1 VAGEPVMINNME
13 FFSESL
19 KKDHL
24 LSKIDARIKL
34 LLALLLLAMILSYKG
49 FFFPIFVILFCFL
62 LRAMLRV
69 PLRVFFLRL
78 SEPLFISA
86 VVVFLKT
93 FFSGH
98 LSLFSFSLFGL
109 KIAVYQEGLREG
121 LMIGSRIIG
130 AVSILTIMGFST
142 PFTEFMASLS
152 WLRVPKGFIEVMVF
166 AYRYIFVLLDESLV
180 IYHSQKTRLGYTSF
194 KRGLSSFGTLT
205 GSLILKVFEHSQNTA
220 MALVQR
226 GFDGHIP
233 MALER
238 PMRSSE
244 ILGAMI
250 FVLAMGYL
258 WTI

>member
-1 VAGEPVMINNME
+1 ME
-13 FFSESL
+13 LFSEHL
-19 KKDHL
+19 KKDHF

-34 LLALLLLAMILSYKG
+34 LVALVLLSMILSYRG
-49 FFFPIFVILFCFL
+49 FFFPLIVILLCFL
-62 LRAMLRV
+62 LTVILRV

-78 SEPLFISA
+78 LEPLFISA

-98 LSLFSFSLFGL
+98 LSLFSVSLFGL
-109 KIAVYQEGLREG
+109 KIAAYQEGLTEG

-130 AVSILTIMGFST
+130 AVSILAIMGFST

-152 WLRVPKGFIEVMVF
+152 WLRVPKGFVEVMVF
-166 AYRYIFVLLDESLV
+166 AYRYIFILLDESIV
-180 IYHSQKTRLGYTSF
+180 IYNSQKTRLGYTSF

-205 GSLILKVFEHSQNTA
+205 GSLILKAFEHSQNTA

-233 MALER
+233 MATER
-238 PMRSSE
+238 SFKGSE
-244 ILGAMI
+244 ILGSMI

-258 WTI
+258 WMI

>member
-1 VAGEPVMINNME
+1 ME
-13 FFSESL
+13 FFSENF
-19 KKDHL
+19 KKDHF

-34 LLALLLLAMILSYKG
+34 LVALVLLAMILSYKG
-49 FFFPIFVILFCFL
+49 FFFPIIVIHFCIL
-62 LRAMLRV
+62 LRAMLRI

-78 SEPLFISA
+78 FEPLFISA
-86 VVVFLKT
+86 VVVFLKA

-98 LSLFSFSLFGL
+98 LPFFSVSFFGL

-121 LMIGSRIIG
+121 LTIGSRIMG

-180 IYHSQKTRLGYTSF
+180 IYNSQKTRLGYTSF
-194 KRGLSSFGTLT
+194 RRGLSSFGTLT

-220 MALVQR
+220 MALAQR

-233 MALER
+233 MAKER
-238 PMRSSE
+238 SLKGSE
-244 ILGAMI
+244 VLGSII

>member
-1 VAGEPVMINNME
+1 ME
-13 FFSESL
+13 LFSEHF

-49 FFFPIFVILFCFL
+49 FFFPLVVIFFCL
-62 LRAMLRV
+62 LLGAVLRV
-69 PLRVFFLRL
+69 PLRVFLLRL

-86 VVVFLKT
+86 VVVLLKT
-93 FFSGH
+93 FFSGN
-98 LSLFSFSLFGL
+98 LSLFSVSLFGL

-180 IYHSQKTRLGYTSF
+180 IYNSQKTRLGYTGF

-226 GFDGHIP
+226 GFDGRIP

-238 PMRSSE
+238 PLKGSE
-244 ILGAMI
+244 ILGSMI

-258 WTI
+258 WMI

>member
-1 VAGEPVMINNME
+1 ME
-13 FFSESL
+13 LFSEQF

-24 LSKIDARIKL
+24 LSKIDGRIKL
-34 LLALLLLAMILSYKG
+34 LLALILLAMILSYKG
-49 FFFPIFVILFCFL
+49 FFFPLFVILFCLL

-98 LSLFSFSLFGL
+98 LSLFSVSLFGL

-121 LMIGSRIIG
+121 LMISCRIIG
-130 AVSILTIMGFST
+130 AVSVLTIMGFST

-152 WLRVPKGFIEVMVF
+152 WLRIPKGFIEVMVF

-180 IYHSQKTRLGYTSF
+180 IYNSQKTRLGYTGLR
-194 KRGLSSFGTLT
+194 RGLSSFGTLT

-220 MALVQR
+220 MALAQR
-226 GFDGHIP
+226 GFDGRLP
-233 MALER
+233 MAMER
-238 PMRSSE
+238 SLKGPE
-244 ILGAMI
+244 ILGSVI

-258 WTI
+258 WMI

>member
-1 VAGEPVMINNME
+1 MNME
-13 FFSESL
+13 LFSENL
-19 KKDHL
+19 RKDHL
-24 LSKIDARIKL
+24 LSKVDARIKL
-34 LLALLLLAMILSYKG
+34 LVALVLLAMILSYKG
-49 FFFPIFVILFCFL
+49 FFFPLFVILFCFL
-62 LRAMLRV
+62 LGAILRV
-69 PLRVFFLRL
+69 PLRVLFLRL

-98 LSLFSFSLFGL
+98 LSLFSISLFGL
-109 KIAVYQEGLREG
+109 KIAAYQEGFMEG
-121 LMIGSRIIG
+121 LMIASRIIG
-130 AVSILTIMGFST
+130 AVSILTMMGFST

-180 IYHSQKTRLGYTSF
+180 IYNSQKTRLGYTSF

-205 GSLILKVFEHSQNTA
+205 GSLILKAFEHSQNTA

-233 MALER
+233 MVMER
-238 PMRSSE
+238 PLKGLE
-244 ILGAMI
+244 VLGSII

-258 WTI
+258 WMI

>member
-1 VAGEPVMINNME
+1 MNME
-13 FFSESL
+13 LFFEHL

-34 LLALLLLAMILSYKG
+34 LVALVLLAMILSYKG
-49 FFFPIFVILFCFL
+49 FFFPIFVILSCFL
-62 LRAMLRV
+62 LAAVLKV
-69 PLRVFFLRL
+69 SLRVFFLRL

-86 VVVFLKT
+86 VVVLLKT

-98 LSLFSFSLFGL
+98 LPLFSVSLFGL

-121 LMIGSRIIG
+121 LMIGSRILG

-180 IYHSQKTRLGYTSF
+180 IYNSQKTRLGYTSL
-194 KRGLSSFGTLT
+194 KRGLSSFGILT
-205 GSLILKVFEHSQNTA
+205 GSLILKAFEHSQNTA

-233 MALER
+233 MAMER
-238 PMRSSE
+238 PFKGSE
-244 ILGAMI
+244 ILGSMI
-250 FVLAMGYL
+250 FVLVMGYL
-258 WTI
+258 WMI

>member
-1 VAGEPVMINNME
+1 ME
-13 FFSESL
+13 IFSEYF
-19 KKDHL
+19 KKDHF
-24 LSKIDARIKL
+24 LSKIDPRIKL
-34 LLALLLLAMILSYKG
+34 LVALVLLAMVLSYKG
-49 FFFPIFVILFCFL
+49 FFFPILVILSSFL
-62 LRAMLRV
+62 LAVLLQI

-98 LSLFSFSLFGL
+98 LSFFSVSLFGL
-109 KIAVYQEGLREG
+109 KIAASQEGLTEG

-130 AVSILTIMGFST
+130 AVSVLTMMGFST

-166 AYRYIFVLLDESLV
+166 AYRYIFVLLDEGLV
-180 IYHSQKTRLGYTSF
+180 IYNSQKTRLGYTSF
-194 KRGLSSFGTLT
+194 RRGLNSFGTLT
-205 GSLILKVFEHSQNTA
+205 GSLILKAFEHSQNTA

-233 MALER
+233 MAMKR
-238 PMRSSE
+238 PFKGPE
-244 ILGAMI
+244 VLGSMI

-258 WTI
+258 WMI

>member
-1 VAGEPVMINNME
+1 MNME
-13 FFSESL
+13 FFSEHF

-34 LLALLLLAMILSYKG
+34 LVALVLLAMILSYKG
-49 FFFPIFVILFCFL
+49 FFFPIFVILSCFFL
-62 LRAMLRV
+62 VAMLRV

-86 VVVFLKT
+86 VVVLLKT

-98 LSLFSFSLFGL
+98 HSLFSVSLFGL
-109 KIAVYQEGLREG
+109 KIAAYQEGLGEG

-130 AVSILTIMGFST
+130 AVSVLTIMGFST
-142 PFTEFMASLS
+142 PFTEFMAGLS

-180 IYHSQKTRLGYTSF
+180 IYNSQKTRLGYTSF

-205 GSLILKVFEHSQNTA
+205 GSLILKAFEHSQNTA

-233 MALER
+233 MAMESPLKG
-238 PMRSSE
+238 SE
-244 ILGAMI
+244 ILGSMI
-250 FVLAMGYL
+250 LVLAMGYL
-258 WTI
+258 WMI

>member
-1 VAGEPVMINNME
+1 ME
-13 FFSESL
+13 LFSEYL
-19 KKDHL
+19 RKDHF

-34 LLALLLLAMILSYKG
+34 LVVLVLLAMILSYKG
-49 FFFPIFVILFCFL
+49 FFFPLVVILFCFL
-62 LRAMLRV
+62 LAVILRV

-78 SEPLFISA
+78 SEPLFVSA
-86 VVVFLKT
+86 VVVLLKT

-98 LSLFSFSLFGL
+98 LPFFSTSLFGL
-109 KIAVYQEGLREG
+109 KIAGFQDGLREG
-121 LMIGSRIIG
+121 LMISSRIIG

-142 PFTEFMASLS
+142 PFTEFMAGLS
-152 WLRVPKGFIEVMVF
+152 WLKVPKGFVEVMVF

-180 IYHSQKTRLGYTSF
+180 IYNSQKTRLGYTSF

-233 MALER
+233 TATER
-238 PMRSSE
+238 SFKGSE
-244 ILGAMI
+244 VLGSMI
-250 FVLAMGYL
+250 FVLVMGSL
-258 WTI
+258 WMI

>member
-1 VAGEPVMINNME
+1 ME
-13 FFSESL
+13 FFSESF
-19 KKDHL
+19 KQDHC

-34 LLALLLLAMILSYKG
+34 LVALVLLAMILSYRG
-49 FFFPIFVILFCFL
+49 FFFPLFVILFCFF

-98 LSLFSFSLFGL
+98 LSLFSISLFGL
-109 KIAVYQEGLREG
+109 NIAVYQEGLREG
-121 LMIGSRIIG
+121 LMISCRIIG

-142 PFTEFMASLS
+142 PFTEFMAGLS

-180 IYHSQKTRLGYTSF
+180 IYNSQKTRLGYTSF

-233 MALER
+233 AAMER
-238 PMRSSE
+238 PLKGPE
-244 ILGAMI
+244 VLGSMI
-250 FVLAMGYL
+250 FVLAMGTL
-258 WTI
+258 WMI

>member
-1 VAGEPVMINNME
+1 MNME
-13 FFSESL
+13 LFSEQF

-34 LLALLLLAMILSYKG
+34 LVALVLLAMILSYKG
-49 FFFPIFVILFCFL
+49 FFFPIFVIFSCL
-62 LRAMLRV
+62 LLAAMLKV

-86 VVVFLKT
+86 VLVLLKT

-98 LSLFSFSLFGL
+98 LSVFSVSFFGL
-109 KIAVYQEGLREG
+109 KIAAYHEGLREG

-152 WLRVPKGFIEVMVF
+152 WLRVPRGFIEVMVF

-180 IYHSQKTRLGYTSF
+180 IYNSQKTRLGYTSF

-205 GSLILKVFEHSQNTA
+205 GSLILKAFEHSQNTA
-220 MALVQR
+220 MALAQR

-233 MALER
+233 MAMER
-238 PMRSSE
+238 RLKSSE
-244 ILGAMI
+244 ILGSMI
-250 FVLAMGYL
+250 LVLAMGYL
-258 WTI
+258 WMI

>member
-1 VAGEPVMINNME
+1 ME
-13 FFSESL
+13 IFSEHF
-19 KKDHL
+19 KKDHF

-34 LLALLLLAMILSYKG
+34 LVAFVLLAMLLSYKG
-49 FFFPIFVILFCFL
+49 FFFPLFLILFCFL
-62 LRAMLRV
+62 LTVMLRV

-86 VVVFLKT
+86 VVVLLKT

-98 LSLFSFSLFGL
+98 LPFFTTSLFGL
-109 KIAVYQEGLREG
+109 KIAVFQEGLREG
-121 LMIGSRIIG
+121 LMISSRIVG

-152 WLRVPKGFIEVMVF
+152 WLRVPKEFIEVMVF

-180 IYHSQKTRLGYTSF
+180 IYNSQKTRLGYTSF
-194 KRGLSSFGTLT
+194 RRGLSSFGTLT
-205 GSLILKVFEHSQNTA
+205 GSLILKAFEHSQNTA

-226 GFDGHIP
+226 GFDGRIP
-233 MALER
+233 MATER
-238 PMRSSE
+238 PFRGSE
-244 ILGAMI
+244 VLGSMI
-250 FVLAMGYL
+250 FIMGMGYL